1 MSATKIEEKNNNSNK
16 TYIEQPHQTEE
27 EKNYNKTQKRYK
39 YNTEREGVEAP
50 KNVEQ

>member
-1 MSATKIEEKNNNSNK
+1 MSATKIEGKKPTVIHRNNHIK
-16 TYIEQPHQTEE
+16 QKKKK

-39 YNTEREGVEAP
+39 YRKEREGVEAP